1 MASVRGRNIR
11 IENVQRFTRE
21 DENGNTLVYYT
32 GLMSS
37 DVAKDATYVPVM
49 KNLSGSR
56 SPLNEKSNGYQ
67 RPGSGARMRTFA
79 RYLRDHP
86 VAIVPPVLLS
96 TRDKWTFIEGEYED
110 FGDLEVRGP
119 AAIIDGQHR
128 LGGFISLHDTDEL
141 ILDIDFIAYEGL
153 SADEEAQ
160 VFHTING
167 NAKGVPKGLGA
178 VIQGSWSTQVAM
190 RLNEDSGSPFCG
202 HFYIASR
209 REVQGASFNL
219 SSIDKEVKRTF
230 SHGSFSALVDS
241 EDIDAMYEIMQT
253 YWDLIAEFFPVE
265 WEDLYEKA
273 RDQEYK
279 LLELTGII
287 AWSAAATD
295 LLGPNYD
302 PDTKEMDWERVRELL
317 TQIAT
322 SGLLDWRKDGEFAN
336 AVGLV
341 GGPMIHR
348 KIQRILSQTSH

>member
-21 DENGNTLVYYT
+21 DGDGNTLVYYT

-49 KNLSGSR
+49 KNLSGSK

-67 RPGSGARMRTFA
+67 RPGSGARMRTFS

-110 FGDLEVRGP
+110 FGDLEIRGP

-128 LGGFISLHDTDEL
+128 LGGFISLYDTDEL

-190 RLNEDSGSPFCG
+190 RLNEDSGSPFFG

-230 SHGSFSALVDS
+230 SHGSFSALVES
-241 EDIDAMYEIMQT
+241 EDIDAMYEIMQS
-253 YWDLIAEFFPVE
+253 YWDLIAEYFPVE
-265 WEDLYEKA
+265 WEDLYEKP

-295 LLGPNYD
+295 LLGPSYD
-302 PDTKEMDWERVRELL
+302 PDTKEMDWERVRELIA
-317 TQIAT
+317 QIAT
-322 SGLLDWRKDGEFAN
+322 SGLLDLRKDGEFAN